1 MWKIDFEKIKQ
12 DKLDQQYH
20 RPANVGAVITLV
32 IFYKN
37 LKDHYGFGRK
47 RFLYI
52 MSQFAA
58 IQHNEWRMTQHQ
70 VDEAVYRKGLDE
82 TLYHDYLQRAWKMVE
97 SDDTYTRI
105 LGRKPVQNKT
115 DREDYN
121 ESVEVAYK
129 ITMLILTKQLHFG
142 KKRMNDLQQF
152 VKKDMWCI
160 LEGRVKLI
168 EFMNMLHESCAQEF
182 GALDDWIKKFG
193 KVYCD
198 DGLPLFPS
206 KAMYE

>member
-58 IQHNEWRMTQHQ
+58 IQHNEWRMTHTPIECLL
-70 VDEAVYRKGLDE
+70 VK
-82 TLYHDYLQRAWKMVE
+82 
-97 SDDTYTRI
+97 
-105 LGRKPVQNKT
+105 
-115 DREDYN
+115 ED
-121 ESVEVAYK
+121 
-129 ITMLILTKQLHFG
+129 L
-142 KKRMNDLQQF
+142 
-152 VKKDMWCI
+152 
-160 LEGRVKLI
+160 
-168 EFMNMLHESCAQEF
+168 
-182 GALDDWIKKFG
+182 
-193 KVYCD
+193 
-198 DGLPLFPS
+198 
-206 KAMYE
+206 